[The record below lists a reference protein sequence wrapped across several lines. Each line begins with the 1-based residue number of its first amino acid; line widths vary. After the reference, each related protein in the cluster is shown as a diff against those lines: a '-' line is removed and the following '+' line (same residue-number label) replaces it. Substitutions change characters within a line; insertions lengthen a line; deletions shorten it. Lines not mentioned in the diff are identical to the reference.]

1 MYWIARASLLFG
13 SALLTIAAQASEG
26 RAISVCADPDPPPW
40 TYWKRDA
47 SGQKGSEFIG
57 SSVDTLRAAF
67 AAIGKSVEFHGE
79 YPWARCLAMVE
90 TGQIDFA
97 MDAYFDTERARRF
110 AYSSHYITLTPQV
123 FFRANKPLQIERVLD
138 LKKYVGCG
146 MIGAS
151 YVHYALAPEELDL
164 GVGYDGLIKKL
175 KAQRCDYFVE
185 ELEVITGYKFIG
197 VDYLA
202 DPELR
207 HAPVPGAKAPAK
219 HLLAAKNSP
228 AADLIPKLNEAIA
241 GLIKSGEA
249 ARIWKL
255 HAGSLPYTP

>member
-1 MYWIARASLLFG
+1 MAWIARV
-13 SALLTIAAQASEG
+13 ALLAGMALLAFAARAGEG
-26 RAISVCADPDPPPW
+26 HSVSVCADPDPPPW

-47 SGQKGSEFIG
+47 SGQKGTEFVG

-67 AAIGKSVEFHGE
+67 AAIGKTVEFHGE
-79 YPWARCLAMVE
+79 YPWARCLTMVE
-90 TGQIDFA
+90 AGQVDFA

-110 AYSSHYITLTPQV
+110 AYSRHYNTLTPQV

-151 YVHYALAPEELDL
+151 YVHYSLAPEDLDL
-164 GVGYDGLIKKL
+164 GVGYGGLIKKL

-185 ELEVITGYKFIG
+185 ELEVIAGYQFIG

-202 DPELR
+202 DPQLR

-228 AADLIPKLNEAIA
+228 AAALMPKLNAAIA
-241 GLIKSGEA
+241 NLVKSGEA
-249 ARIWKL
+249 ARMWKL
-255 HAGSLPYTP
+255 HAGNLAYTP